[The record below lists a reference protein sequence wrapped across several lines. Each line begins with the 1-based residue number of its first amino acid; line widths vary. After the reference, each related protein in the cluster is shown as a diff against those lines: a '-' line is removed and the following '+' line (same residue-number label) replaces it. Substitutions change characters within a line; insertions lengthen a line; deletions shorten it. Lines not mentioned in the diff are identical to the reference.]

1 MVSIKDVARRAG
13 VAISTV
19 SKVLNSYPNV
29 SEETKVKV
37 NKAVEELNFVPN
49 SVAAALS
56 SKQSGRV
63 ALLMHL
69 NQKTQAID
77 EINMQYIQGAIHK
90 AMELNLDV
98 ITLFFSMFKSKTAE
112 EITRYL
118 QSQSI
123 CGLIIYG
130 MSRENQVL
138 HELVAGQNFKCVVV
152 DAPFVN
158 ENTSSVGINQ
168 LRAQYDVAKKTI
180 VDNNGKRIL
189 YIMGKKDGFA
199 TGDRLLGMEE
209 LTNELE
215 LVMTVKD
222 GEFSELQ
229 ARNITMKYGEKY
241 DVIVCASDLM
251 AIGAMKAL
259 TEMDIFRPVCG
270 FDGIVLMGY
279 VGMQMNTVHQDFAG
293 ISAAAMEELRSVVE
307 SIGDSDYRAVC
318 WKLMDRYGERFASI
332 PAGKSMHHSFVGGLL
347 MHTLYMVRT
356 ADYLAKL
363 YEPVIDRSLLLAGTL
378 LHDFAKCDE
387 FVTSSLGLVTE
398 YSVRGQLLGHLVMGA
413 QAAAEAA
420 GELGVPEEKSTLL
433 QHMLLSHHG
442 EPEFGA
448 AVRPMCAESELLSM
462 IDLIDSR
469 MEIYQESLED
479 VPAGQF
485 SKRVFALDKK
495 IYRHS

>member
-1 MVSIKDVARRAG
+1 MVSIKDVARAAG

-19 SKVLNSYPNV
+19 SKVLNGYPNV

-37 NKAVEELNFVPN
+37 NRAVEELNFVPN

-98 ITLFFSMFKSKTAE
+98 ITLFFSMFKNKTVE
-112 EITRYL
+112 ELTRYL

-130 MSRENQVL
+130 MSRENHVL
-138 HELVAGQNFKCVVV
+138 HELVAGQNFKCVVI

-158 ENTSSVGINQ
+158 ESTSSVGINQ
-168 LRAQYDVAKKTI
+168 LKAQYDVARKTI
-180 VDNNGKRIL
+180 EDNNGRRIL
-189 YIMGKKDGFA
+189 YITGKKDGFA
-199 TGDRLLGMEE
+199 TEDRLSGMKE
-209 LTNELE
+209 LVDELK
-215 LVMTVKD
+215 LVMTVKN

-270 FDGIVLMGY
+270 FDGIILMGY
-279 VGMQMNTVHQDFAG
+279 VGKQMNTVHQDFAG
-293 ISAAAMEELRSVVE
+293 ISAAAMEELQL
-307 SIGDSDYRAVC
+307 
-318 WKLMDRYGERFASI
+318 LMDGKTGERIDI
-332 PAGKSMHHSFVGGLL
+332 PH
-347 MHTLYMVRT
+347 
-356 ADYLAKL
+356 YL
-363 YEPVIDRSLLLAGTL
+363 DRM
-378 LHDFAKCDE
+378 K
-387 FVTSSLGLVTE
+387 
-398 YSVRGQLLGHLVMGA
+398 Y
-413 QAAAEAA
+413 
-420 GELGVPEEKSTLL
+420 
-433 QHMLLSHHG
+433 
-442 EPEFGA
+442 
-448 AVRPMCAESELLSM
+448 
-462 IDLIDSR
+462 
-469 MEIYQESLED
+469 
-479 VPAGQF
+479 
-485 SKRVFALDKK
+485 LD
-495 IYRHS
+495 IIC

>member
-1 MVSIKDVARRAG
+1 MVSIKDVARAAG

-19 SKVLNSYPNV
+19 SKVLNGYPNV

-37 NKAVEELNFVPN
+37 NRAVEELNFVPN

-98 ITLFFSMFKSKTAE
+98 ITLFFSMFKNKTVE

-130 MSRENQVL
+130 MGRENHVL
-138 HELVAGQNFKCVVV
+138 HELVAGQNFKCVVI

-158 ENTSSVGINQ
+158 ESTSSVGINQ
-168 LRAQYDVAKKTI
+168 LKAQYDVARKTI
-180 VDNNGKRIL
+180 EDNNGRGVL
-189 YIMGKKDGFA
+189 YITGKKDGFA
-199 TGDRLLGMEE
+199 TEDRLSGMKE
-209 LTNELE
+209 LVDELK
-215 LVMTVKD
+215 LVMTVKN

-270 FDGIVLMGY
+270 FDGIILMGY
-279 VGMQMNTVHQDFAG
+279 VGKQMNTVHQDFAG
-293 ISAAAMEELRSVVE
+293 ISAAAMEELQL
-307 SIGDSDYRAVC
+307 
-318 WKLMDRYGERFASI
+318 LMDGKTGERIDI
-332 PAGKSMHHSFVGGLL
+332 PH
-347 MHTLYMVRT
+347 
-356 ADYLAKL
+356 YL
-363 YEPVIDRSLLLAGTL
+363 DRI
-378 LHDFAKCDE
+378 K
-387 FVTSSLGLVTE
+387 
-398 YSVRGQLLGHLVMGA
+398 Y
-413 QAAAEAA
+413 
-420 GELGVPEEKSTLL
+420 
-433 QHMLLSHHG
+433 
-442 EPEFGA
+442 
-448 AVRPMCAESELLSM
+448 
-462 IDLIDSR
+462 
-469 MEIYQESLED
+469 
-479 VPAGQF
+479 
-485 SKRVFALDKK
+485 LD
-495 IYRHS
+495 IIC